1 MSIIQEL
8 RRHLANNRNATV
20 DESTQML
27 RAILEHGGNN
37 VSMATDIINAPLRPP
52 AELVVLVIA
61 YSLVFAFSLVGNGMV
76 CHVIYKNRRLWTV
89 SNIFIVNLAA
99 SDIVIT
105 LVDVP
110 FMIVRQMAAEWRLG
124 QLPCQLINL
133 FVVVPVY
140 VSTFTMS
147 AIALDRYMV
156 ILHPLRPRITRPAG
170 GVVVAM
176 TWLAAVMMSLPFA
189 VFACARPVDMFWA
202 TVVRCTMCYPEP
214 AATYERVATLMTFV
228 TQYVI
233 PISVA
238 AFAYIRIIT
247 TVWSREV
254 IGQATRRQ
262 QRSHEKTRRKTIMM
276 LLLVVAVFSVC
287 WLPLSL
293 YHVLTDFYSDPDV
306 FTYSS
311 RAFLS
316 CHWVAMSSVC
326 FNPVIY
332 FWLNESFRKEVVKRL
347 AWLRGERAGS
357 RTSPVP
363 EVDGERAAL
372 DPDYCQRR
380 KDVTLE
386 GRHWCKRL
394 IQQRSVSVQ
403 STLGSLRLCGAC
415 MKAPMSSTGDLP
427 STVEIAAGK
436 GKHGERLT

>member
-254 IGQATRRQ
+254 G
-262 QRSHEKTRRKTIMM
+262 
-276 LLLVVAVFSVC
+276 
-287 WLPLSL
+287 
-293 YHVLTDFYSDPDV
+293 
-306 FTYSS
+306 
-311 RAFLS
+311 
-316 CHWVAMSSVC
+316 
-326 FNPVIY
+326 
-332 FWLNESFRKEVVKRL
+332 
-347 AWLRGERAGS
+347 
-357 RTSPVP
+357 
-363 EVDGERAAL
+363 AL
-372 DPDYCQRR
+372 
-380 KDVTLE
+380 
-386 GRHWCKRL
+386 
-394 IQQRSVSVQ
+394 
-403 STLGSLRLCGAC
+403 
-415 MKAPMSSTGDLP
+415 
-427 STVEIAAGK
+427 
-436 GKHGERLT
+436 